1 MMGRTEVAA
10 APWLNPSAVLL
21 RFGSMAPITRRQVFR
36 KGLSI
41 YRGQALPISEPYR
54 TFRRFSDTT
63 NSTDR

>member
-1 MMGRTEVAA
+1 MMGRTEEAA
-10 APWLNPSAVLL
+10 VLWLNPSAVL
-21 RFGSMAPITRRQVFR
+21 RFGSMVPITRRQVFR

-41 YRGQALPISEPYR
+41 YRGQALPINEPCR